1 MFQAFQTAV
10 TVAVLFAVSAWLHTL
25 TELWAWDQP
34 RDVICDRSASPW
46 DDPERRPSHADRRK
60 ALQRL
65 CLGREFL
72 QLTEGLALT
81 PEIQQFVG
89 RVINHAA

>member
-1 MFQAFQTAV
+1 MTSISRDWPSSGV
-10 TVAVLFAVSAWLHTL
+10 VA
-25 TELWAWDQP
+25 
-34 RDVICDRSASPW
+34 I
-46 DDPERRPSHADRRK
+46 ADRRK

-65 CLGREFL
+65 CLGQELL